1 MRDFLLNESIRRLA
15 TEAATRFNAM
25 VAEGDQIPFDVATD
39 TSEGSPFYSYVPQ
52 TGRYVAERV
61 AELHGLPSWGSARE
75 AVVEA
80 GVAATYLEGRGELV
94 PAEPGARAGRMLE
107 VFFVELWEGST
118 GFALDRDKLETQ
130 LAMLDAEARSI
141 DDADVLIVPI
151 VGLRMSMSR
160 LQLPNGVRIVRADSI
175 SAPIEAMRSEG
186 MGRAAW
192 EPQFLAVAEQ
202 GPDEAAEAAL
212 NQLRE
217 LISVMRMFKV
227 GGIGLGPFA
236 FAPTG
241 EDTWRRLTTGAPATR
256 PGGYRLSE
264 EEGAAL
270 AAFAAELEA
279 RPDPDGALTWA
290 VGRFEMGCER
300 ESAMEGL
307 SDQLLALRAVLEG
320 HGPVGASLPLRA
332 SALIA
337 DQHLDRIQARERVE
351 EVLEL
356 ERSLMNGRTLER
368 AVELATWIEDGVRR
382 LLRQAALG
390 ELGQDLSATA
400 DETLIASGLEAGDA
414 EITVYA
420 QEDFEQDL
428 EAVEEP
434 TADEFRVVEA
444 PDRSPRT
451 PESWT
456 DAPEPWTESPEPSP
470 DMSESWTGAP
480 VSSPGAPGPAA
491 EDEPVD
497 ASRSSF
503 DRDHDLTL
511 SQAKNEGPAEGDRAS
526 GAEEDQASYD
536 EEEESMDTR
545 IMEPIPAPGE
555 IKVTATH
562 WLDEVSEERPGDS
575 LEWPAAEAR
584 DLQHRERIDT
594 PRVRHLFPVP
604 DSDWELE
611 HPEFEYSRR
620 T

>member
-1 MRDFLLNESIRRLA
+1 VRDFLLNESLRRLS

-39 TSEGSPFYSYVPQ
+39 TAEDSPFYSYVPQ
-52 TGRYVAERV
+52 TGRYVAERTG
-61 AELHGLPSWGSARE
+61 ELHGLPGWNAARE

-80 GVAATYLEGRGELV
+80 GVAGTYLEARGEVV
-94 PAEPGARAGRMLE
+94 PAEPGTRAERMLE
-107 VFFVELWEGST
+107 VFFIGLWEDST
-118 GFALDRDKLETQ
+118 GFALDRERLEEQIAT
-130 LAMLDAEARSI
+130 LDAEARSA

-151 VGLRMSMSR
+151 VGLRMSMNR

-175 SAPIEAMRSEG
+175 AAPVEAMRSEG

-202 GPDEAAEAAL
+202 GGDHGAEEAL
-212 NQLRE
+212 HQLRE

-241 EDTWRRLTTGAPATR
+241 EDTWRRINTGAPATR
-256 PGGYRLSE
+256 PGGYRLAE
-264 EEGAAL
+264 EEGAEL
-270 AAFAAELEA
+270 ADFAAQLEQ
-279 RPDPDGALTWA
+279 RPDPDSALSWA

-307 SDQLLALRAVLEG
+307 SDHLLALRAVLEG

-337 DQHLDRIQARERVE
+337 DQDLDRIEARERVE

-356 ERSLMNGRTLER
+356 ERALMNGRTLDH
-368 AVELATWIEDGVRR
+368 AIELATWIEDGVRR

-390 ELGQDLSATA
+390 ELGTDLSATA
-400 DETLIASGLEAGDA
+400 DETLIATGLEAGDA

-420 QEDFEQDL
+420 EEDSED
-428 EAVEEP
+428 VEDAPAE
-434 TADEFRVVEA
+434 EFRIV
-444 PDRSPRT
+444 
-451 PESWT
+451 
-456 DAPEPWTESPEPSP
+456 DAP
-470 DMSESWTGAP
+470 AP
-480 VSSPGAPGPAA
+480 APAPLDEISVGGPAA
-491 EDEPVD
+491 DIREAEEYLGEELAEVEDDFTDATEEEDE
-497 ASRSSF
+497 
-503 DRDHDLTL
+503 H
-511 SQAKNEGPAEGDRAS
+511 
-526 GAEEDQASYD
+526 
-536 EEEESMDTR
+536 MDTR
-545 IMEPIPAPGE
+545 ILEPIPAPGE

-562 WLDEVSEERPGDS
+562 WLDEVEEDSTQHS
-575 LEWPAAEAR
+575 LEWPAAEER

-604 DSDWELE
+604 DSDWEVSHL
-611 HPEFEYSRR
+611 EFEYSRR
-620 T
+620 GRTS